1 MTARKNANDN
11 MNAKE
16 NENENENE
24 NVNER
29 SGFGC
34 RLRLAALL
42 TVLALALSFAA
53 ALAGCTRVEKIDP
66 YAENDG
72 FNINLIC
79 GVDEFGRTFDP
90 VLKTDSGKTVGMFYF
105 LWHGASGT
113 TTYNITELLKND
125 RKSLWDKQGTATS
138 PLYAF
143 HYWNEPLFGYYRM
156 TDKWVL
162 ARHCEMLTAAG
173 VDFLAFDTSN
183 GEIYTDQFMALCEV
197 FQEYYDAGWNVP
209 KISFM
214 TRSRSVETMEQ
225 IYDALYKD
233 GLYKD
238 LWYCRDGETPV
249 IMGVPVEGQE
259 ERYAELDE
267 FFDIIYTQWPSE
279 DVIDDAL
286 PWIEWTY
293 PQPIHN
299 GIISVSICQHTAI
312 PMSRSWTQRNMN
324 WGRGYDH
331 TDDYNHGESYREG
344 INFQQQWDTVF
355 ANMDKVDTVFV
366 TGWNEWIA
374 QKLIVDGVVGFVDQF
389 NEEFSR
395 DIEMPKEGYGDNF
408 YLQLCDNIR
417 RFKGASNVT
426 AVSQP
431 LVTIDVDGDPGQWG
445 SVSASYMALSQ
456 TVRERNARS
465 VDRMTKYTQPAPDN
479 NAQEIKLAHD
489 KSNLYFLIR
498 CENDVVISDDP
509 SWMNVYLGTG
519 ELELKGFC
527 GYSYLIDCTPEGGTL
542 YLLDENGNCTESG
555 TVRTSVNG
563 KYVQISVPLKSLG
576 VNKLSSCRG
585 VYFKVTDGVNDPA
598 DILETYLSG
607 KSLPMGRLSYYY
619 YF

>member
-1 MTARKNANDN
+1 MVRNRISSKI
-11 MNAKE
+11 
-16 NENENENE
+16 
-24 NVNER
+24 
-29 SGFGC
+29 
-34 RLRLAALL
+34 RLTALL
-42 TVLALALSFAA
+42 VVFALALALSSV
-53 ALAGCTRVEKIDP
+53 LGGCSKAEKIDP

-72 FNINLIC
+72 YNINLIC
-79 GVDEFGRTFDP
+79 GVDEFGRTFYP
-90 VLKTDSGKTVGMFYF
+90 VLKTNSEKTVGMFYF

-125 RKSLWDKQGTATS
+125 TKSLWNKQGTPTS

-156 TDKWVL
+156 TDKWVI

-183 GEIYTDQFMALCEV
+183 GPIYKDQFMALCEV
-197 FQEYYDAGWNVP
+197 FQEYYDAGWDVP

-214 TRSRSVETMEQ
+214 TRSNSVETMEK

-238 LWYCRDGETPV
+238 LWYCRDGVTPV
-249 IMGVPVEGQE
+249 IMGCLVEGQE
-259 ERYAELDE
+259 DRYAELDK
-267 FFDIIYTQWPSE
+267 FFDIIYTHWPSE
-279 DVIDDAL
+279 DFIDDAL
-286 PWIEWTY
+286 PWIEWSY

-299 GIISVSICQHTAI
+299 GTVSVSVCQHTAI
-312 PMSRSWTQRNMN
+312 PMSRSWSERSRN

-331 TDDYNHGESYREG
+331 TDDYNHGESFREG

-355 ANMDKVDTVFV
+355 NNIDEVDTVFV

-374 QKLIVDGVVGFVDQF
+374 QKLIVDGIVGFVDQF

-417 RFKGASNVT
+417 RFKGVANVSP
-426 AVSQP
+426 ASQP
-431 LVTIDVDGDPGQWG
+431 LKSIDIDGDPGQWDP
-445 SVSASYMALSQ
+445 VSASYVALSQ

-465 VDRMTKYTQPAPDN
+465 VDLKTSYKQPAPDN
-479 NAQEIKLAHD
+479 NIQEIKLAHD

-498 CENDVVISDDP
+498 CENDVAVSDDP
-509 SWMNVYLGTG
+509 SWMNIYIGTG
-519 ELELKGFC
+519 ELELTGFC
-527 GYSYLIDCTPEGGTL
+527 GYSFLADCTPDGGSL
-542 YLLDENGNCTESG
+542 YLLNEKGEGTEAGS
-555 TVRTSVNG
+555 VRTSVSG
-563 KYVQISVPLKSLG
+563 KYVQVCVPLKALG
-576 VNKLSSCRG
+576 IGKLSACRG
-585 VYFKVTDGVNDPA
+585 VYFKVTDGVEDPGN
-598 DILETYLSG
+598 ILDTYISG